1 MQPVWQERWDSN
13 PLSTHKLL
21 IDAQLMHLALQLGD
35 TVPPTTL
42 IVHSRDQ
49 SNN

>member
-1 MQPVWQERWDSN
+1 MQPFWQQRRDSN
-13 PLSTHKLL
+13 PLNTHKLL
-21 IDAQLMHLALQLGD
+21 IDAQLMHLALQLSG

-49 SNN
+49 